1 MFGLSDAGLLLF
13 EHTECP
19 RGSCEELG
27 WGRLA
32 EASPG
37 LIFACVFFATAWFSL
52 VSSSGKQQHSSE
64 AFLEPEQIVHFVKFK
79 SIFLE
84 IFVPQFLSVYSI
96 TLFF

>member
-1 MFGLSDAGLLLF
+1 MRSSAGD
-13 EHTECP
+13 
-19 RGSCEELG
+19 G
-27 WGRLA
+27 WQRPPLVYF
-32 EASPG
+32 
-37 LIFACVFFATAWFSL
+37 FACVFFATAWFSL
-52 VSSSGKQQHSSE
+52 VSSSGKQQHSSQ